1 MQGRIICINTSI
13 HKVLLENNTI
23 IDCKTRGKLRNMDI
37 APVVGDLVMVDTDKQ
52 VIEKVLKRKNYLER
66 PLISNIDKLLIV
78 MSTAIPAFSSYL
90 IDKFLIIAKSNNIEP
105 IIVITKIDMI
115 SLKEKIEI
123 KKYIKY
129 YKKIGIKVYINKD
142 VSKIKKEFKGCVV
155 ALCGQT
161 GAGKSSLLNRIDAS
175 LSLKTGEVSLS
186 LGRGKHT
193 TRLVELLE
201 VNQGLIAD
209 TPGFSSL
216 EIKIPKNDIKK
227 YYPEFEVRCKYKSCN
242 HVKEEGCKII
252 ELVNKN
258 KIPKWRYEN
267 YLKFLEEVGKEKYQW
282 KYQFQY
288 YQMR

>member
-1 MQGRIICINTSI
+1 MQGRIICINTTI
-13 HKVLLENNTI
+13 HKVLLKNNTI

-37 APVVGDLVMVDTDKQ
+37 SPVVGDFVIVDTDKQ

-78 MSTAIPAFSSYL
+78 MSTSIPSFSSYL

-105 IIVITKIDMI
+105 IIVITKTDMI
-115 SLKEKIEI
+115 SFKEKIDV

-129 YKKIGIKVYINKD
+129 YKKIGIKTYINKD
-142 VSKIKKEFKGCVV
+142 VSKIKKEFKDSVV

-216 EIKIPKNDIKK
+216 EIKIPRNDIKK
-227 YYPEFEVRCKYKSCN
+227 YYPEFDIQCKYKSCN
-242 HVKEEGCKII
+242 HIKEDGCKVI

-258 KIPKWRYEN
+258 KIPKWRYNN
-267 YLKFLEEVGKEKYQW
+267 YLKFLEEVGKEKY
-282 KYQFQY
+282 
-288 YQMR
+288 

>member
-23 IDCKTRGKLRNMDI
+23 LDCKTRGKLRNMDI
-37 APVVGDLVMVDTDKQ
+37 SPVVGDFVIVDTDKQ

-78 MSTAIPAFSSYL
+78 MSTAIPSFSSYL

-105 IIVITKIDMI
+105 IIVITKTDMI
-115 SLKEKIEI
+115 SFKEKIDV

-129 YKKIGIKVYINKD
+129 YRKIGIKTYINKD
-142 VSKIKKEFKGCVV
+142 VLKIKKEFKGSVV

-227 YYPEFEVRCKYKSCN
+227 YYPEFNIQCKYKSCN
-242 HVKEEGCKII
+242 HIKEDGCKVI

-258 KIPKWRYEN
+258 KIPKWRYDN
-267 YLKFLEEVGKEKYQW
+267 YLKFLEEVGKEKY
-282 KYQFQY
+282 
-288 YQMR
+288 

>member
-37 APVVGDLVMVDTDKQ
+37 SPVVGDFVVVDTDKQ

-78 MSTAIPAFSSYL
+78 MSTAIPSFSSYL

-105 IIVITKIDMI
+105 IIVITKTDMI
-115 SLKEKIEI
+115 SFKEKIDV

-129 YKKIGIKVYINKD
+129 YRKIGIKTYVNKD
-142 VSKIKKEFKGCVV
+142 VFKIKKEFKGSVV

-216 EIKIPKNDIKK
+216 EIKIPRNDIKK
-227 YYPEFEVRCKYKSCN
+227 YYPEFNIQCKYKSCN
-242 HVKEEGCKII
+242 HIKEDGCKVI

-258 KIPKWRYEN
+258 KIPKWRYDN
-267 YLKFLEEVGKEKYQW
+267 YLKFLEEVGKEKY
-282 KYQFQY
+282 
-288 YQMR
+288 

>member
-37 APVVGDLVMVDTDKQ
+37 APVVGDFVMVDTDKQ

-105 IIVITKIDMI
+105 IIVITKMDMI
-115 SLKEKIEI
+115 SLKEKMEI
-123 KKYIKY
+123 KRYIKY
-129 YKKIGIKVYINKD
+129 YKKLGIKVYINKD

-258 KIPKWRYEN
+258 KIPKWRYDN
-267 YLKFLEEVGKEKYQW
+267 YLKFLEEVGKEKY
-282 KYQFQY
+282 
-288 YQMR
+288 

>member
-37 APVVGDLVMVDTDKQ
+37 APVVGDFVMVDTDKQ

-105 IIVITKIDMI
+105 IIVITKMDMT

-123 KKYIKY
+123 KRYIKY
-129 YKKIGIKVYINKD
+129 YKKIGIKAYINKD

-267 YLKFLEEVGKEKYQW
+267 YLKFLEEVGKEKY
-282 KYQFQY
+282 
-288 YQMR
+288 

>member
-23 IDCKTRGKLRNMDI
+23 LDCKTRGKLRNMDI
-37 APVVGDLVMVDTDKQ
+37 SPVVGDFVIVDTDKQ

-78 MSTAIPAFSSYL
+78 MSTAIPSFSSYL
-90 IDKFLIIAKSNNIEP
+90 IDKFLIITKSNNIEP
-105 IIVITKIDMI
+105 IIVITKTDMI
-115 SLKEKIEI
+115 SFKEKIDV

-129 YKKIGIKVYINKD
+129 YRKIGIKTYMNKD
-142 VSKIKKEFKGCVV
+142 VLKIKKEFKGSVV

-227 YYPEFEVRCKYKSCN
+227 YYPEFNIQCKYKSCN
-242 HVKEEGCKII
+242 HIKEDGCKVI

-258 KIPKWRYEN
+258 KIPKWRYDN
-267 YLKFLEEVGKEKYQW
+267 YLKFLEEVGKEKY
-282 KYQFQY
+282 
-288 YQMR
+288 

>member
-37 APVVGDLVMVDTDKQ
+37 APVVGDLVIVDTDKQ

-105 IIVITKIDMI
+105 IIVITKMDMT

-123 KKYIKY
+123 KRYIKY

-242 HVKEEGCKII
+242 HAKEEGCKII

-267 YLKFLEEVGKEKYQW
+267 YLKFLEEVGKEKY
-282 KYQFQY
+282 
-288 YQMR
+288 

>member
-1 MQGRIICINTSI
+1 MQGRIICINKAI
-13 HKVLLENNTI
+13 HRVLLENNTI

-37 APVVGDLVMVDTDKQ
+37 FPVVGDLVIVDAEKQ

-78 MSTAIPAFSSYL
+78 MSTSIPSFSSYL
-90 IDKFLIIAKSNNIEP
+90 IDKFLLIAKSNNIEP
-105 IIVITKIDMI
+105 IIVITKLDMI
-115 SLKEKIEI
+115 SIKEKINI

-129 YKKIGIKVYINKD
+129 YKKLGIKTYVNTNI
-142 VSKIKKEFKGCVV
+142 SKIKKEFKSSVV

-161 GAGKSSLLNRIDAS
+161 GAGKSSLLNKIDAS

-201 VNQGLIAD
+201 VNEGLIAD

-216 EIKIPKNDIKK
+216 EIKIPRNDIKK
-227 YYPEFEVRCKYKSCN
+227 YYEEFEVSCKYKTCN
-242 HVKEEGCKII
+242 HIKEDGCKVI

-258 KIPKWRYEN
+258 KIPRWRYDN
-267 YLKFLEEVGKEKYQW
+267 YLKFLEEVGKDKY
-282 KYQFQY
+282 
-288 YQMR
+288 

>member
-23 IDCKTRGKLRNMDI
+23 LDCKTRGKLRNMDI
-37 APVVGDLVMVDTDKQ
+37 SPVVGDFVIVDTDKQ

-78 MSTAIPAFSSYL
+78 MSTAIPSFSSYL

-105 IIVITKIDMI
+105 IIVITKTDMI
-115 SLKEKIEI
+115 SFKEKIDV

-129 YKKIGIKVYINKD
+129 YRKIGIKTYMNKD
-142 VSKIKKEFKGCVV
+142 VLKIKKEFKGSVV

-227 YYPEFEVRCKYKSCN
+227 YYPEFNIQCKYKSCN
-242 HVKEEGCKII
+242 HIKEDGCKVI

-258 KIPKWRYEN
+258 KIPKWRYDN
-267 YLKFLEEVGKEKYQW
+267 YLKFLEEVGKEKY
-282 KYQFQY
+282 
-288 YQMR
+288 

>member
-13 HKVLLENNTI
+13 HKVLLENNAI

-105 IIVITKIDMI
+105 IIVITKIDMT
-115 SLKEKIEI
+115 SLKEKKEI

-227 YYPEFEVRCKYKSCN
+227 YYPEFELRCKYKSCN

-267 YLKFLEEVGKEKYQW
+267 YLKFLEEVGKEKY
-282 KYQFQY
+282 
-288 YQMR
+288 

>member
-37 APVVGDLVMVDTDKQ
+37 APVVGDFVMVDTDKQ

-105 IIVITKIDMI
+105 IIVITKMDMT

-123 KKYIKY
+123 KRYIKY

-267 YLKFLEEVGKEKYQW
+267 YLKFLEEVGKEKY
-282 KYQFQY
+282 
-288 YQMR
+288 

>member
-37 APVVGDLVMVDTDKQ
+37 APVVGDFVMVDTDKQ

-142 VSKIKKEFKGCVV
+142 VSKIKKEFKECVV

-267 YLKFLEEVGKEKYQW
+267 YLKFLEEVGKEKY
-282 KYQFQY
+282 
-288 YQMR
+288 

>member
-13 HKVLLENNTI
+13 HKVLLKNNTI

-37 APVVGDLVMVDTDKQ
+37 SPVVGDFVIVDTDKQ

-78 MSTAIPAFSSYL
+78 MSTAIPSFSSYL

-105 IIVITKIDMI
+105 IIVITKTDMI
-115 SLKEKIEI
+115 SFKEKIDI

-129 YKKIGIKVYINKD
+129 YKKIGVKTYINKD
-142 VSKIKKEFKGCVV
+142 VSKIKKEFKDSVV

-216 EIKIPKNDIKK
+216 EIKIPRNDIKK
-227 YYPEFEVRCKYKSCN
+227 YYPEFDIQCKYKSCS
-242 HVKEEGCKII
+242 HVKEDGCKVI

-258 KIPKWRYEN
+258 KIPKWRYNN
-267 YLKFLEEVGKEKYQW
+267 YLKFLEEVGKERY
-282 KYQFQY
+282 
-288 YQMR
+288 